1 MEKVCVLMS
10 TYNGEKYLKEQIES
24 ILNQENIEVDILI
37 RDDGS
42 TDNTL
47 NILENY
53 TQKYKNIRY
62 YTGENLRSAKS
73 FMNLLFTVKE
83 YDYYAF
89 SDQDDVWKKNK
100 LYTAVSKL
108 KEGYDLYGGKK
119 SIVDSELNILNI
131 EDEVPVSLELG
142 SVILRCRVSG
152 CTMVFTK
159 NLREELLKYDP
170 IVLSMHDSW
179 VLKVAV
185 SVGKVFF
192 DNNKYILYRQH
203 SNNVVGAKKSFINQF
218 KERISNLKK
227 RKEQTFVRLSMA
239 KELYNN
245 YADFLSK
252 NDKENLYCFINYK
265 ENFKYRL
272 KLLKRDFI
280 QGDNFLD
287 TCLIKILILI
297 GLF

>member
-1 MEKVCVLMS
+1 MS
-10 TYNGEKYLKEQIES
+10 TYNGEKYLREQIDS
-24 ILNQENIEVDILI
+24 ILNQENVEVDILI

-47 NILENY
+47 NILKEY
-53 TQKYKNIRY
+53 IKKHKNINY
-62 YTGENLRSAKS
+62 YTGANLRSAKS
-73 FMNLLFTVKE
+73 FMNLLFTAKE
-83 YDYYAF
+83 YNYYAF
-89 SDQDDVWKKNK
+89 SDQDDVWDKNK
-100 LYTAVSKL
+100 LYVAVSKL

-131 EDEVPVSLELG
+131 EDEIPVSLELG

-159 NLREELLKYDP
+159 NLREKLLKYDP

-218 KERISNLKK
+218 KERILNLKK

-245 YADFLSK
+245 YVDFLSK
-252 NDKENLYCFINYK
+252 NDKENLYYFINYK

>member
-1 MEKVCVLMS
+1 MEKVCVLIS

-47 NILENY
+47 NILEDY

-83 YDYYAF
+83 YEYYAF

-100 LYTAVSKL
+100 LCTAVSKL

-131 EDEVPVSLELG
+131 EDEIPVSLELG
-142 SVILRCRVSG
+142 SVILRCRVAG

-159 NLREELLKYDP
+159 NLREKLLKYNP

-192 DNNKYILYRQH
+192 DNNKYILY
-203 SNNVVGAKKSFINQF
+203 
-218 KERISNLKK
+218 
-227 RKEQTFVRLSMA
+227 
-239 KELYNN
+239 
-245 YADFLSK
+245 
-252 NDKENLYCFINYK
+252 
-265 ENFKYRL
+265 
-272 KLLKRDFI
+272 
-280 QGDNFLD
+280 
-287 TCLIKILILI
+287 
-297 GLF
+297 

>member
-142 SVILRCRVSG
+142 SIWMYYG
-152 CTMVFTK
+152 F
-159 NLREELLKYDP
+159 Y
-170 IVLSMHDSW
+170 
-179 VLKVAV
+179 
-185 SVGKVFF
+185 
-192 DNNKYILYRQH
+192 
-203 SNNVVGAKKSFINQF
+203 
-218 KERISNLKK
+218 
-227 RKEQTFVRLSMA
+227 
-239 KELYNN
+239 
-245 YADFLSK
+245 
-252 NDKENLYCFINYK
+252 
-265 ENFKYRL
+265 
-272 KLLKRDFI
+272 
-280 QGDNFLD
+280 
-287 TCLIKILILI
+287 
-297 GLF
+297 